1 MYEVVINKCVTTII
15 NCGFFRVGTVLVFR
29 PVAQQRGVIMFD
41 IAIIG
46 AGVIGCNIARELSKY
61 QLNICVIEKCAE
73 VSEGTTKA
81 NSAIIH
87 AGYDAK
93 PGTLKG
99 KLNAKGNAMF
109 DNLAKE
115 LDFPFK
121 RNGSLVLCFDKRDIE
136 RLDQLKSRGEANGVP
151 GLEILDK
158 QKTKELEPNLS
169 EDVEASLYAPSGG
182 IVCPYEMT
190 VALAENA
197 CMNGVE
203 FKLGAEVKD
212 IKREKGYYVIKAER
226 EVVEAKLVINAAGL
240 HSDEINNMVS
250 KHKIKITPRR
260 GEYCVFDKVVGN
272 TVKRTVFQLP
282 TMMGKGVLVTPN
294 VDGNLLIGPNS
305 VDIDDKDDV
314 ATTREGLE
322 EILTR
327 AKMTLGQVPVRYVIT
342 SFAGLRAHNE
352 LEDFIIGEDVDAEN
366 FINAAAIDSP
376 GLSSAPSIAEMVEE
390 IVAVKLSPEKKKDYN
405 PIRRG
410 IPKFR
415 ELSYEERN
423 DLIKK
428 DSAFGRIVC
437 RCETVTEGEIINAIR
452 RPLGARTLDG
462 IKRRTRS
469 GMGRC
474 QSGFCTPKLIDI
486 LARELNISKEEVT
499 KFGRGSKLLI
509 GKNKGI

>member
-1 MYEVVINKCVTTII
+1 
-15 NCGFFRVGTVLVFR
+15 
-29 PVAQQRGVIMFD
+29 MFD

-61 QLNICVIEKCAE
+61 QLNICVIEKCAD
-73 VSEGTTKA
+73 VAEGTTKA

-99 KLNAKGNAMF
+99 ILNAKGNAMF

-121 RNGSLVLCFDKRDIE
+121 RNGSMVLCFDKNDME
-136 RLDQLKSRGEANGVP
+136 KLEQLKSRGEANGVG

-158 QKTKELEPNLS
+158 QKTNELEPNLS
-169 EDVEASLYAPSGG
+169 EGVEASLYAPSGG

-203 FKLGAEVKD
+203 FKLEAEVKD
-212 IKREKGYYVIKAER
+212 IQSTEGYYLIKTEKEVI
-226 EVVEAKLVINAAGL
+226 EAKLVINAAGL
-240 HSDEINNMVS
+240 YSDAINNMVS
-250 KHKIKITPRR
+250 NNKIKIIPRR
-260 GEYCVFDKVVGN
+260 GEYCVFDKVVGD

-305 VDIDDKDDV
+305 IDIEDKGNT

-322 EILTR
+322 DILSK
-327 AKMTLGQVPVRYVIT
+327 AKITLGQVPVRYIIT
-342 SFAGLRAHNE
+342 SFAGLRAHTE
-352 LEDFIIGEDVDAEN
+352 LEDFIIGEALDAEN

-376 GLSSAPSIAEMVEE
+376 GLSSAPSIAELIEG
-390 IVAVKLSPEKKKDYN
+390 IVTAKLRPQKKDSFN

-415 ELSYEERN
+415 ELSSEERN
-423 DLIKK
+423 ELIKK
-428 DSAFGRIVC
+428 DTAYGRVVC

-452 RPLGARTLDG
+452 RPLGARTLDAL
-462 IKRRTRS
+462 KRRTRC

-474 QSGFCTPKLIDI
+474 QSGFCTPKLVDI
-486 LARELNISKEEVT
+486 LARELNMSKEEVT
-499 KFGRGSKLLI
+499 KSGRGSKLLI
-509 GKNKGI
+509 GKNKEI

>member
-1 MYEVVINKCVTTII
+1 
-15 NCGFFRVGTVLVFR
+15 
-29 PVAQQRGVIMFD
+29 MFD

-61 QLNICVIEKCAE
+61 QLNICVIEKCAD
-73 VSEGTTKA
+73 VAEGTTKA

-99 KLNAKGNAMF
+99 ILNAKGNAMF

-121 RNGSLVLCFDKRDIE
+121 RNGSMVLCFDKNDIE
-136 RLDQLKSRGEANGVP
+136 KLEQLKSRGEANGVR

-169 EDVEASLYAPSGG
+169 EGVEASLYAPSGG

-212 IKREKGYYVIKAER
+212 IQRTEGYYVIKTEN
-226 EVVEAKLVINAAGL
+226 EVMEARLVINAAGL
-240 HSDEINNMVS
+240 YSDEINNMVS
-250 KHKIKITPRR
+250 KHKIKIIPRR
-260 GEYCVFDKVVGN
+260 GEYCVFDKIVGD

-305 VDIDDKDDV
+305 VDIEDKDDA

-322 EILTR
+322 EILSR
-327 AKMTLGQVPVRYVIT
+327 AKITLGQVPLRYIIT
-342 SFAGLRAHNE
+342 SFAGLRAHTE
-352 LEDFIIGEDVDAEN
+352 LEDFIIGEPEDAEN

-376 GLSSAPSIAEMVEE
+376 GLSSAPSIAELIEG
-390 IVAVKLSPEKKKDYN
+390 IATAKLRPQKKDNFN

-415 ELSYEERN
+415 ELSSEERN
-423 DLIKK
+423 QLIKK
-428 DSAFGRIVC
+428 DTAYGRVVC

-452 RPLGARTLDG
+452 RPLGARTLDAL
-462 IKRRTRS
+462 KRRTRS

-486 LARELNISKEEVT
+486 LARELNMSKDEVT

-509 GKNKGI
+509 GKNKEI

>member
-1 MYEVVINKCVTTII
+1 
-15 NCGFFRVGTVLVFR
+15 
-29 PVAQQRGVIMFD
+29 MFD

-61 QLNICVIEKCAE
+61 QLNICVIEKCAD
-73 VSEGTTKA
+73 VAEGTTKA
-81 NSAIIH
+81 NSAIVH

-99 KLNAKGNAMF
+99 ILNAKGNAMF

-121 RNGSLVLCFDKRDIE
+121 RNGSMVLCFDKNDIE
-136 RLDQLKSRGEANGVP
+136 KLEQLKSRGEANGVS

-169 EDVEASLYAPSGG
+169 EGVEASLYAPSGG

-212 IKREKGYYVIKAER
+212 IQRTEGYYVIKTEK
-226 EVVEAKLVINAAGL
+226 EVMEAKLVINAAGL
-240 HSDEINNMVS
+240 YSDAINNMVS
-250 KHKIKITPRR
+250 KNKIKIIPRR
-260 GEYCVFDKVVGN
+260 GEYCVFDKVVGD

-282 TMMGKGVLVTPN
+282 TNMGKGVLVTPN

-305 VDIDDKDDV
+305 MDIEDKDDT

-322 EILTR
+322 EILSK
-327 AKMTLGQVPVRYVIT
+327 AKITLGQVPVRYIIT

-352 LEDFIIGEDVDAEN
+352 LEDFIIGEALDAEN

-376 GLSSAPSIAEMVEE
+376 GLSSAPSIAELIEG
-390 IVAVKLSPEKKKDYN
+390 IVTAKLRPHKKDNFN

-415 ELSYEERN
+415 ELGSEERN
-423 DLIKK
+423 ELIKK
-428 DSAFGRIVC
+428 DTAYGRVIC

-452 RPLGARTLDG
+452 RPLGARTLDAL
-462 IKRRTRS
+462 KRRTRS

-486 LARELNISKEEVT
+486 LARELNMSKEEVT

-509 GKNKGI
+509 GKNKEI